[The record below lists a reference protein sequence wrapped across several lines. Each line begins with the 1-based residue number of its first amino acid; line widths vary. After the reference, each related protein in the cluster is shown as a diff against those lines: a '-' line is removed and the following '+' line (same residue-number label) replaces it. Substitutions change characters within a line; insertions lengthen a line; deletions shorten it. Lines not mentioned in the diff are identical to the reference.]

1 MHWKIIILMLFI
13 IASLSLFSG
22 CLEEGN
28 EINEQPNV
36 EIHYPQNGITISGLV
51 KIFGI
56 AYDLDEDDNIEKVEI
71 NLNNS
76 GWIVAEGTINWSYD
90 WGTYHLDDG
99 PYTVNI
105 RCLDGKEYSDIV
117 EITVIVNNPKTMESD
132 SHKWA
137 IFIAAAN
144 YPSNNESKLG
154 NGGLNL
160 AEDMAAYFIEN
171 YGYSTANM
179 YILFD
184 DGWIRGDNGY
194 GNRIETL
201 QQRHHQYDISYA
213 GASKENVKI
222 VLNYI
227 IEESNRF
234 VDSEVFIWL
243 YGHGYGNEND
253 EYTGGKILESS
264 AVFLWDEMISDREF
278 GEILYDLRSEKT
290 CVIVDACFGGGFA
303 DKTIYNFPTFFLMR
317 SNIPNS
323 GRIIISGASKFR
335 TGYASTTR
343 GPLFSLLWF
352 EGIKSGNADGYNSG
366 FREMGKPPIFEFNKD
381 SKVSVE
387 EAFHYAS
394 YFLRTDTNLEDYS
407 KMTSQ
412 INDQYP
418 RRGILRNNKDMFLG
432 D

>member
-28 EINEQPNV
+28 EINEKPNV

-76 GWIVAEGTINWSYD
+76 GWIVVEGTINWSYD
-90 WGTYHLDDG
+90 LGTYHLDDG

-105 RCLDGKEYSDIV
+105 RCWDGKEYSDIV

-171 YGYSTANM
+171 YGYSTSNM

-194 GNRIETL
+194 GNHIETL
-201 QQRHHQYDISYA
+201 QQRSHQYDINYA
-213 GASKENVKI
+213 GATKENVKI

-234 VDSEVFIWL
+234 ADSEVFIWL

-264 AVFLWDEMISDREF
+264 AVFLWNEMISDREL

-290 CVIVDACFGGGFA
+290 CVIVDACFSGGFA

-394 YFLRTDTNLEDYS
+394 YLLRTDVNLEDYS
-407 KMTSQ
+407 KMVSQ